1 MSYLLMKIKILSHA
15 YVNLNVSSKIL
26 RLALFFFIH
35 KPLRMYIR
43 LFQRFQKIFFQKNWH
58 TVQTTPFLLKNRPT
72 STFSNISQLDYEIFS
87 TFSKIEKR
95 NSFPSWLYIIFR
107 VQKLSVM
114 ALHHGNSFLIII
126 SRAHHR
132 KAKVSN
138 LHHANLCSS
147 SLLLIVSRL
156 IPLAMLF
163 PGIKRNKYSSIFVI
177 DRRRGLYSYFSFF
190 LFIIRLKIIASN

>member
-1 MSYLLMKIKILSHA
+1 MWTLTFLRKFFVSRFSFLYI
-15 YVNLNVSSKIL
+15 NLFECIYDYSRDFK
-26 RLALFFFIH
+26 
-35 KPLRMYIR
+35 
-43 LFQRFQKIFFQKNWH
+43 RFFFQKNWH

-147 SLLLIVSRL
+147 SLLAFNPSRD
-156 IPLAMLF
+156 AF
-163 PGIKRNKYSSIFVI
+163 SRN
-177 DRRRGLYSYFSFF
+177 
-190 LFIIRLKIIASN
+190 